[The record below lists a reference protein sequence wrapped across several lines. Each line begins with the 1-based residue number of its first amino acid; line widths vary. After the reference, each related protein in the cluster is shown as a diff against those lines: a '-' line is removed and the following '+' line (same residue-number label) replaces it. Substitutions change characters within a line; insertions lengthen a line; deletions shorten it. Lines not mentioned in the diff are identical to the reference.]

1 MGLIY
6 PTMSTD
12 NNSIVHYVCRMVL
25 RPLASIL
32 LKCGLTWKEF
42 SDISKSVFVE
52 VASDEYGINGRPTN
66 VSRVSILTGIS
77 RKEIKRQ
84 RDLLSSNEPL
94 VKSKTTDATRVLSGW
109 FQDADYVDSNA
120 QPRLLN
126 EHGDSPSFEAL
137 CERYSG
143 DIATQTLL
151 KELLQTETIE
161 RTADGDLRVKRRFYQ
176 PAKHDDENLAW
187 GVAMIRDVAATM
199 NNNVFL
205 SDGAKPRFGRKAETV
220 RVLPA
225 TVLEFRKY
233 LDSKGQAFLEEVD
246 AWLTKNEASDDAR
259 ESEFVRLGVGVFAIE
274 DELREENL
282 K

>member
-1 MGLIY
+1 
-6 PTMSTD
+6 MSTD
-12 NNSIVHYVCRMVL
+12 NKSIVYYVCRIVL

-84 RDLLSSNEPL
+84 RDLLCGNQPV

-109 FQDADYVDSNA
+109 FQDSDYIDANGD
-120 QPRLLN
+120 PRLLN
-126 EHGDSPSFEAL
+126 ERGEAPSFESL

-143 DIATQTLL
+143 DIAAQTMA

-161 RTADGDLRVKRRFYQ
+161 RAPDGNLRVKRRFYQ

-187 GVAMIRDVAATM
+187 GAAMIRDVAATM

-205 SDGAKPRFGRKAETV
+205 SNGARPRFGRKAETV
-220 RVLPA
+220 RVLPE
-225 TVLEFRKY
+225 TVIEFRKY
-233 LDSKGQAFLEEVD
+233 LDSKGQSFLEEVD
-246 AWLTKNEASDDAR
+246 GWLNKHEASDDTR
-259 ESEFVRLGVGVFAIE
+259 ESEFVRLGVGMFAIE

>member
-1 MGLIY
+1 
-6 PTMSTD
+6 MS
-12 NNSIVHYVCRMVL
+12 NGNKSFVHHICRMVL

-42 SDISKSVFVE
+42 ADISKSVFVE
-52 VASDEYGINGRPTN
+52 VASDEYGIGGRLTN

-77 RKEIKRQ
+77 RKEVKRQ
-84 RDLLSSNEPL
+84 RDLLSSQYPV

-109 FQDADYVDSNA
+109 FQDADFLDSKM
-120 QPRLLN
+120 QPMLLR
-126 EHGDSPSFEAL
+126 EHGEAPSFETL

-143 DIATQTLL
+143 DIAAQTML
-151 KELLQTETIE
+151 KELLQTETIK
-161 RTADGDLRVKRRFYQ
+161 RSSNGDLRVVRRFYQ

-187 GVAMIRDVAATM
+187 GVSMIRDLAVTM

-205 SDGAKPRFGRKAETV
+205 SNDAKPRFGRKAETV
-220 RVLPA
+220 RMIPA

-233 LDSKGQAFLEEVD
+233 LDQRGQFFLEEID

-274 DELREENL
+274 DELREENS

>member
-1 MGLIY
+1 
-6 PTMSTD
+6 MST
-12 NNSIVHYVCRMVL
+12 NNHSIVYYVCRMVL
-25 RPLASIL
+25 RPLASML

-77 RKEIKRQ
+77 RKEVKRQ
-84 RDLLSSNEPL
+84 RDLLANKQA
-94 VKSKTTDATRVLSGW
+94 VVHSKTTDATRVLSGW
-109 FQDADYVDSNA
+109 FQDADFVDPKG
-120 QPRLLN
+120 QPMLLQ
-126 EHGDSPSFEAL
+126 ERGSAPSFAAL

-143 DIATQTLL
+143 DIATQTML

-161 RTADGDLRVKRRFYQ
+161 QTADGDLRVKRRFYQ

-205 SDGAKPRFGRKAETV
+205 SNAAKPRFGRKAETV
-220 RVLPA
+220 RVLPE
-225 TVLEFRKY
+225 TVPEFRKY

-246 AWLTKNEASDDAR
+246 GWLSKHEASDDAR
-259 ESEFVRLGVGVFAIE
+259 ESEFVRLGVGMFAIE